1 MKKDETTKQRI
12 LSEALKLFASKGY
25 EAVSVAQI
33 AGAVGIK
40 APSLYKHY
48 ESKRD
53 IFHSIVTE
61 VERLEALRSA
71 DLKLPEG
78 SMQDMAAGFCAVSME
93 GLKKYC
99 RDMMLHWMEEPFMC
113 DFRRMLVLEQ
123 YHDDEMGKLYDR
135 YFVTGPVGYMS
146 ELFAV
151 MTGADCD
158 AGQLAVEF
166 CGPLFLMYSMYDRG
180 VSRDRIIAYTER
192 HVEDFSRRLEGL
204 TKGGG
209 AV

>member
-53 IFHSIVTE
+53 IFQSIVTE

-78 SMQDMAAGFCAVSME
+78 DVQDVAAGFCAVSMD

-99 RDMMLHWMEEPFMC
+99 RNMLLHWMEEPFMC

-151 MTGADCD
+151 IAGADCD

-180 VSRDRIIAYTER
+180 VDKEMIIAYTDR
-192 HVEDFSRRLEGL
+192 HVGDFSRRLEGL

>member
-48 ESKRD
+48 DSKRD

-71 DLKLPEG
+71 DLNLPEG
-78 SMQDMAAGFCAVSME
+78 SVQDVAAGFCAVSME
-93 GLKKYC
+93 GFKKYC
-99 RDMMLHWMEEPFMC
+99 CNMLLHWMEGPFMC

-146 ELFAV
+146 ELFAAIV
-151 MTGADCD
+151 GAGCD

-166 CGPLFLMYSMYDRG
+166 CGPLFLMYSMYDRD
-180 VSRDRIIAYTER
+180 VDRDRIIAYTER
-192 HVEDFSRRLEGL
+192 HVEDFSRRLEEL
-204 TKGGG
+204 TEGG

>member
-53 IFHSIVTE
+53 IFHSIVAE
-61 VERLEALRSA
+61 VERLETLRSA

-78 SMQDMAAGFCAVSME
+78 SMQEMAAGFCAVSLKE
-93 GLKKYC
+93 LKKYC
-99 RDMMLHWMEEPFMC
+99 LDMMRHWMEEPFMC

-135 YFVTGPVGYMS
+135 YFVTGPVGYIS

-151 MTGADCD
+151 IAGADCD
-158 AGQLAVEF
+158 SGQLAVEF

-180 VSRDRIIAYTER
+180 VDKERIIAYTDR
-192 HVEDFSRRLEGL
+192 HVGDFSRRLEGL

>member
-1 MKKDETTKQRI
+1 
-12 LSEALKLFASKGY
+12 
-25 EAVSVAQI
+25 
-33 AGAVGIK
+33 
-40 APSLYKHY
+40 
-48 ESKRD
+48 
-53 IFHSIVTE
+53 
-61 VERLEALRSA
+61 
-71 DLKLPEG
+71 
-78 SMQDMAAGFCAVSME
+78 
-93 GLKKYC
+93 
-99 RDMMLHWMEEPFMC
+99 MC

-151 MTGADCD
+151 IAGADCE

-180 VSRDRIIAYTER
+180 VGRERIIAYTDR
-192 HVEDFSRRLEGL
+192 HVGDFSRRLEGL

>member
-48 ESKRD
+48 DSKRD

-78 SMQDMAAGFCAVSME
+78 SVQDVATGFCAVSME

-99 RDMMLHWMEEPFMC
+99 CNMLLHWMEEPFMC

-146 ELFAV
+146 ELFAAIV
-151 MTGADCD
+151 GADCD

-192 HVEDFSRRLEGL
+192 HVEDFSRRLEEL
-204 TKGGG
+204 TEGG

>member
-53 IFHSIVTE
+53 IFHSIVAE
-61 VERLEALRSA
+61 VERLETLRSA
-71 DLKLPEG
+71 DLKLPDG
-78 SMQDMAAGFCAVSME
+78 SVQDVAAGFCAVSME

-99 RDMMLHWMEEPFMC
+99 RDMLLHWMEEPFMC

-123 YHDDEMGKLYDR
+123 YHDDEMGKLYDM
-135 YFVTGPVGYMS
+135 YFVTGPVGYIS
-146 ELFAV
+146 GLFAAIAG
-151 MTGADCD
+151 TDCD

-180 VSRDRIIAYTER
+180 VDRDRIIAYTER
-192 HVEDFSRRLEGL
+192 HVEDFSGRFEKL
-204 TKGGG
+204 TEGG

>member
-12 LSEALKLFASKGY
+12 LSEALKLFAAKGY

-53 IFHSIVTE
+53 IFHSIVAE
-61 VERLEALRSA
+61 VERLESLRSA

-78 SMQDMAAGFCAVSME
+78 DVQDVAAGFCAVSME
-93 GLKKYC
+93 ELKKYC
-99 RDMMLHWMEEPFMC
+99 RDMLLHWMEEPFMC

-135 YFVTGPVGYMS
+135 YFVTGPVGYIS
-146 ELFAV
+146 GLFAAIV
-151 MTGADCD
+151 GAGCD

-180 VSRDRIIAYTER
+180 VGRDRIIAYTER
-192 HVEDFSRRLEGL
+192 HVEDFSGRLEKL
-204 TKGGG
+204 TEGD
-209 AV
+209 AI

>member
-12 LSEALKLFASKGY
+12 LSEALKLFAAKGY

-53 IFHSIVTE
+53 IFHSIVAE
-61 VERLEALRSA
+61 VERLESLRSA

-78 SMQDMAAGFCAVSME
+78 DLQDVAAGFCAVSME
-93 GLKKYC
+93 ELKKYC
-99 RDMMLHWMEEPFMC
+99 RDMLLHWIEEPFMC

-135 YFVTGPVGYMS
+135 YFVTGPVEYISG
-146 ELFAV
+146 LFAAIV
-151 MTGADCD
+151 GADCD
-158 AGQLAVEF
+158 ARQLAVEF

-180 VSRDRIIAYTER
+180 VGRDRIIAYTER
-192 HVEDFSRRLEGL
+192 HVEDFSGRLE
-204 TKGGG
+204 
-209 AV
+209 AVA

>member
-48 ESKRD
+48 DSKRD

-78 SMQDMAAGFCAVSME
+78 SVQDVAVGFCAVSME

-99 RDMMLHWMEEPFMC
+99 CNMLLHWMEEPFMC

-146 ELFAV
+146 ELFAAIV
-151 MTGADCD
+151 GAGCD

-192 HVEDFSRRLEGL
+192 HMEDFSRRLEEL
-204 TKGGG
+204 TEGG

>member
-48 ESKRD
+48 DSKRD

-78 SMQDMAAGFCAVSME
+78 SVQDVAAGFCAVSTE
-93 GLKKYC
+93 GLKKFW

-151 MTGADCD
+151 IAGADCD

-180 VSRDRIIAYTER
+180 VDKEMIIAYTDR
-192 HVEDFSRRLEGL
+192 HVGDFSRRLEGL

>member
-61 VERLEALRSA
+61 VERLEALRSV

-123 YHDDEMGKLYDR
+123 YHDDEMGKALR
-135 YFVTGPVGYMS
+135 QVF
-146 ELFAV
+146 
-151 MTGADCD
+151 
-158 AGQLAVEF
+158 
-166 CGPLFLMYSMYDRG
+166 
-180 VSRDRIIAYTER
+180 RDRPCGIY
-192 HVEDFSRRLEGL
+192 VGVVCSDDWS
-204 TKGGG
+204 
-209 AV
+209 

>member
-12 LSEALKLFASKGY
+12 MSEALKLFAERGY

-48 ESKRD
+48 KSKRD
-53 IFHSIVTE
+53 IFHSIVAE

-78 SMQDMAAGFCAVSME
+78 SMQDVAAGFCAVSME
-93 GLKKYC
+93 GLEKYC
-99 RDMMLHWMEEPFMC
+99 RDMLLHWMEEPFMC

-135 YFVTGPVGYMS
+135 YFVTGPVEYMS
-146 ELFAV
+146 ELFEVIA
-151 MTGADCD
+151 GADCD

-180 VSRDRIIAYTER
+180 VDMERIIAYTEK
-192 HVEDFSRRLEGL
+192 HVEDFSMRLEEV
-204 TKGGG
+204 TKGG